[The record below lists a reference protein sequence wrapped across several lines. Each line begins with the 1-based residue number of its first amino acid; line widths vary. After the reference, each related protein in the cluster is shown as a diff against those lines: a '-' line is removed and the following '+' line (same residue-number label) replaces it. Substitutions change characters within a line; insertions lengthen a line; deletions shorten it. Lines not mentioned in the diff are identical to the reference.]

1 VWCVLASLA
10 LAPSVAAQHV
20 LRGRVV
26 DTSGLG
32 LAGIEVVIAAAQ
44 RQGLTDSTGH
54 FRLAGIPAGQ
64 YQLVFRRL
72 GYQPLVI
79 FRSFVGDTGT
89 VVVDA
94 RLVAEAVV
102 LPDVETNVRGPA
114 NVPVR
119 LREWARRR
127 EYNVGGK
134 FWDDSLLRKQEHRRL
149 PEVLQRVSGARII
162 RGPSGRYL
170 AIGGG
175 RAGYTLGV
183 TRRPLNP
190 GIPRA
195 CFSDIYLDGAKLGA
209 GGEPPNLDNIPVSQI
224 AAMEFYRSASEMPVE
239 FNQTGSVCGVLAIW
253 TR

>member
-1 VWCVLASLA
+1 
-10 LAPSVAAQHV
+10 V

-26 DTSGLG
+26 DTTGAG
-32 LAGIEVVIAAAQ
+32 LAGIEVLLAAGQ
-44 RQGLTDSTGH
+44 LQGLTDSTGH
-54 FRLAGIPAGQ
+54 YRLAGIPAGQ
-64 YQLVFRRL
+64 YQVVFRRL

-79 FRSFVGDTGT
+79 FRNFVGESGT

-134 FWDDSLLRKQEHRRL
+134 FWDDSLLRKQEHRKL
-149 PEVLQRVSGARII
+149 PEVLQGVSGARII
-162 RGPSGRYL
+162 RGPGGRYL

-175 RAGYTLGV
+175 RAGHTRGV
-183 TRRPLNP
+183 SRFPLNP

-239 FNQTGSVCGVLAIW
+239 FNKPGSACGVLAIW

>member
-1 VWCVLASLA
+1 
-10 LAPSVAAQHV
+10 
-20 LRGRVV
+20 
-26 DTSGLG
+26 
-32 LAGIEVVIAAAQ
+32 
-44 RQGLTDSTGH
+44 
-54 FRLAGIPAGQ
+54 
-64 YQLVFRRL
+64 
-72 GYQPLVI
+72 VI